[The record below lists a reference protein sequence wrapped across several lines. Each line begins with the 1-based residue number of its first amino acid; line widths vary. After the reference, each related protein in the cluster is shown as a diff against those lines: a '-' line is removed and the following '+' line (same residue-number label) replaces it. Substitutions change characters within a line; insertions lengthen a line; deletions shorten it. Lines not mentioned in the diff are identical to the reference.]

1 METFPISLSLLY
13 RQDPANMLSLVVPVA
28 LATSAMAAS
37 VDMSVF
43 GPRYP
48 PKSNAFSSIEDLLK
62 GSGAPGIYNSS
73 SVPDGSYGVY
83 NWCNMP
89 HVRGQS
95 RAILLTVKFA
105 LTSL

>member
-1 METFPISLSLLY
+1 MHEFQLDSSLIF
-13 RQDPANMLSLVVPVA
+13 QQANDMLSLVFPVA

-48 PKSNAFSSIEDLLK
+48 PKSNAFSSIEEVLK
-62 GSGAPGIYNSS
+62 SSGAPGVFNSS
-73 SVPDGSYGVY
+73 DVPDGTYGIY

-89 HVRGQS
+89 HVRGKCDRIPS
-95 RAILLTVKFA
+95 KTVLLTP
-105 LTSL
+105 L